1 MIVARAVGRRAG
13 DERGMVLLEAA
24 LAIPLLALVALSIL
38 GVGRLVVAE
47 LAVADAARDAALLAS
62 RGAPSGQVSQAVR
75 EQVPDAEVAVYRERA
90 TTVATV
96 TAAAPVLPGIP
107 RIRVTHQATA
117 VAATEPG
124 LP

>member
-62 RGAPSGQVSQAVR
+62 RGAPSAQVSQAVR
-75 EQVPDAEVAVYRERA
+75 EQVPGAAVAVHRERA